1 MSSWH
6 SQENDSISDINMT
19 PFVDVL
25 LVLLVIFMVT
35 APIINQAIQVE
46 LPKDGYKDDQTREL
60 DPLRVVINSDEE
72 KLLELQKQRENRGNM
87 VEHEGS
93 EYRKKKALVRR
104 AKEKSKTGIKVTAK
118 ESIKSMMDGSKM
130 HLKQKLK
137 IVAVAGISTRP

>member
-46 LPKDGYKDDQTREL
+46 LPKDSYKDDQAQEL
-60 DPLRVVINSDEE
+60 DPLRVVINSDKEIFVGDSKIGDLNRKDWVE
-72 KLLELQKQRENRGNM
+72 GFQTKVGTWKQGSGPWFADVEADENVAYGVLIPIIARLKEMEVNLNLVIQPELN
-87 VEHEGS
+87 
-93 EYRKKKALVRR
+93 
-104 AKEKSKTGIKVTAK
+104 
-118 ESIKSMMDGSKM
+118 
-130 HLKQKLK
+130 
-137 IVAVAGISTRP
+137 

>member
-46 LPKDGYKDDQTREL
+46 LPKDSYKDEQPQEL
-60 DPLRVVINSDEE
+60 DPLRVVINADKEFFVGDN
-72 KLLELQKQRENRGNM
+72 KIGN
-87 VEHEGS
+87 
-93 EYRKKKALVRR
+93 L
-104 AKEKSKTGIKVTAK
+104 
-118 ESIKSMMDGSKM
+118 DG
-130 HLKQKLK
+130 
-137 IVAVAGISTRP
+137 

>member
-46 LPKDGYKDDQTREL
+46 LPKDGYKDDQTREV

-72 KLLELQKQRENRGNM
+72 IFIGDNKIGDLNRKNWVEGFQKKVGAWKQGSGPWFADVEADENVAYGVLIPIIARLKEMEVNLNLVIQPELN
-87 VEHEGS
+87 
-93 EYRKKKALVRR
+93 
-104 AKEKSKTGIKVTAK
+104 
-118 ESIKSMMDGSKM
+118 
-130 HLKQKLK
+130 
-137 IVAVAGISTRP
+137 